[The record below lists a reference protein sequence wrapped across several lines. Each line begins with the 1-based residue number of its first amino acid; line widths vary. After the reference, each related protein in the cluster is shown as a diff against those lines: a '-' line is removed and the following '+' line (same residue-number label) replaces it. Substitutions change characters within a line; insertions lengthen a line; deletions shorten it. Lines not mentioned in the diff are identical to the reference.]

1 MKRLTEV
8 SAQEWM
14 YYGDVEDF
22 MFEVLH
28 LQVSLFTLSPHFPP
42 LVMTITNMK
51 HM

>member
-1 MKRLTEV
+1 MEG

-22 MFEVLH
+22 MFEV
-28 LQVSLFTLSPHFPP
+28 SLFTLSPHFPP
-42 LVMTITNMK
+42 LVMPIMK